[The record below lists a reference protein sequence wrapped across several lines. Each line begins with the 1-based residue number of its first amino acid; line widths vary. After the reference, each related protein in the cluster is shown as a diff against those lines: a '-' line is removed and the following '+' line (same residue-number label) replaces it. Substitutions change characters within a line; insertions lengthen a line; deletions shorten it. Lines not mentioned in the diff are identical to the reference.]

1 VRQATAE
8 QHDAH
13 EFCVLFTTT
22 LNEKVKGGVFG
33 DVFKGETKKVI
44 KCREVEYTSEGVE
57 EVWELTLD
65 VEGVTTVVQ
74 AIDRF
79 FTAEVLEGDNAYHAE
94 GFGKQVIIAGFQS
107 SGALGCFGI
116 LRVGGSDF
124 GHTLCR

>member
-1 VRQATAE
+1 M
-8 QHDAH
+8 
-13 EFCVLFTTT
+13 
-22 LNEKVKGGVFG
+22 
-33 DVFKGETKKVI
+33 FKGETKKVI
-44 KCREVEYTSEGVE
+44 KCREVEYTSEGLE

-65 VEGVTTVVQ
+65 VEGVNTVVQ

-94 GFGKQVIIAGFQS
+94 GFGKQVIIAGFQR

-124 GHTLCR
+124 GHTLCRGHEPEPLKTSKLPIPQTINPQS